1 MRVKFFILT
10 MITAAN
16 LALGQYG
23 PISPQPGMP
32 FSADHILTQ
41 VQILPDGK
49 RVAVPD
55 QISKHYRNSLGLTR
69 LDMYVTPASAA
80 QRAQPVIMNIT
91 IFDPINGARYLLNP
105 NKKTALKFPLPKRSE
120 LANPLDLLAAVAGI
134 LIGPTEQ
141 AGAAGTAPPSGHR
154 ADESEGPPSQ
164 NESLGT
170 KTIEGVTAVGRRTT
184 MTYAPDKTNNNRGFV
199 TIFEAWESP
208 ELGMM
213 MVLTKHSDSRSGEL
227 TTRLTN
233 IRRTE
238 PDPSLF
244 VVPADYTIEANTVP
258 AAPSSGQRGAPAR

>member
-1 MRVKFFILT
+1 MRVKFFIL
-10 MITAAN
+10 IVFAAAN
-16 LALGQYG
+16 LARGQYG
-23 PISPQPGMP
+23 PIQPHPGMP

-41 VQILPDGK
+41 VQILPDG
-49 RVAVPD
+49 RRITLPD

-69 LDMYVTPASAA
+69 LDMYVTPVSGAKS
-80 QRAQPVIMNIT
+80 AQPVIMNIT

-105 NKKTALKFPLPKRSE
+105 NKKSALKFPLPKRSE
-120 LANPLDLLAAVAGI
+120 VPNPLDVLAAVAGI
-134 LIGPTEQ
+134 LMGPVEQ
-141 AGAAGTAPPSGHR
+141 ASAPGTAPISGHGV
-154 ADESEGPPSQ
+154 DESEGPPSQ

-184 MTYAPDKTNNNRGFV
+184 MTYTADKTNNNRGFV
-199 TIFEAWESP
+199 TISEAWESP

-244 VVPADYTIEANTVP
+244 VVPADYTMEERPVP
-258 AAPSSGQRGAPAR
+258 TAPSSGQRGAPAR